1 MKKSQ
6 KSSRPG
12 LFKRLLK
19 NWGPLFGISLGT
31 ELDDARTVDEKY
43 RKYPQPWMRYFLFLL
58 FVLAIV
64 FINHSTVEFGGVT
77 ERGWGLVQAS
87 LQGLITPSWKVITDT
102 STVGLAYMLLE
113 TFSIGFVGTLF
124 GTVIAI
130 PLAFVCSRNVA
141 PRWVNLIFLVAVT
154 VIRSFPS
161 IMYGIMFVKTVGPGP
176 FAGVLTMTIGS
187 AGMLCKM
194 FVEAIEDIDK
204 GVIEALDASGCSA
217 FEKVRYGIIPQ
228 LSSSIISSVLYRL
241 DINIKNASVLG
252 LVGAGGIG
260 AQLIFAIDDRRWSDT
275 GAMLWGLVVLVLVIE
290 YVSTKIRRKL
300 AADIR

>member
-1 MKKSQ
+1 MNNEKKN
-6 KSSRPG
+6 RPG

-19 NWGPLFGISLGT
+19 NWGPLLGISIGT
-31 ELDDARTVDEKY
+31 DLDDARTVEDKY
-43 RKYPQPWMRYFLFLL
+43 HRYPQPWIRYILFLL
-58 FVLAIV
+58 FVLCIV
-64 FINHSTVEFGGVT
+64 YINSITVEYSGVT
-77 ERGWGLVQAS
+77 ARGWGLVKAS
-87 LQGLITPSWKVITDT
+87 LRGLITPSWKVIVDT
-102 STVGLAYMLLE
+102 SSTGLMHMLLE
-113 TFSIGFVGTLF
+113 TFAIGFLGTLF
-124 GTVIAI
+124 GTILAI
-130 PLAFVCSRNVA
+130 PLGFVCSRNVA
-141 PRWVNLIFLVAVT
+141 PRWVNLLFLVIVT

-176 FAGVLTMTIGS
+176 FAGVLTMTISS

-204 GVIEALDASGCSA
+204 GVIEALDAAGCNA

-275 GAMLWGLVVLVLVIE
+275 GAMLWGLVVMVLLIE
-290 YVSTKIRRKL
+290 YISTKIRRRL
-300 AADIR
+300 AADVR